1 MLFLVIVRTLA
12 IVAVGLLIFW
22 LRRYMTGR

>member
-1 MLFLVIVRTLA
+1 MLLIVVLRTLA
-12 IVAVGLLIFW
+12 IVAVGVLIFW

>member
-1 MLFLVIVRTLA
+1 MLLLIIVRTLA
-12 IVAVGLLIFW
+12 IVAVGVLIFW

>member
-1 MLFLVIVRTLA
+1 MLLLIVVRTLA
-12 IVAVGLLIFW
+12 IVAVGVLIFW

>member
-12 IVAVGLLIFW
+12 IVAVGVLIFW
-22 LRRYMTGR
+22 LRRYMTSR

>member
-12 IVAVGLLIFW
+12 IVAVGALIFW

>member
-1 MLFLVIVRTLA
+1 MLLIVIRTLA
-12 IVAVGLLIFW
+12 VVVVGVLIFT